1 MSRRKKD
8 TERKLGVFQGL
19 EKSGVSPTR
28 SHFFSGDK
36 DDEPYIVNIVLRILF
51 QKVLFFWA
59 LGIFWTS
66 EKVTHLCGGA
76 AGFGTFFFWIFG
88 LEIWMNI
95 LKVGKLR
102 IMS

>member
-36 DDEPYIVNIVLRILF
+36 DDEPDSVL
-51 QKVLFFWA
+51 KSSFFWA
-59 LGIFWTS
+59 LGIFWTG

-76 AGFGTFFFWIFG
+76 AGVGTFFFWIFG
-88 LEIWMNI
+88 
-95 LKVGKLR
+95 VGDLDEYIESRKAAHHVLR
-102 IMS
+102 HV